1 MGLLHQRLHFIFKSL
16 LQFCIYQMNSILSKD
31 KLLII
36 NSHVK
41 QWPVCWC
48 HIWLKYV
55 PMT

>member
-31 KLLII
+31 KPLII